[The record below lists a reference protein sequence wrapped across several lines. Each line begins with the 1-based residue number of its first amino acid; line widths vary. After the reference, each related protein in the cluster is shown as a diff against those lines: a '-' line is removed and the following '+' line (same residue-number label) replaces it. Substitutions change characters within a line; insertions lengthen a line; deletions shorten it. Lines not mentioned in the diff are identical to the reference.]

1 MAYQS
6 IYLGTPNNNDG
17 DSLYAGGAKINSNFL
32 EIYNGIAGGPLNAVR
47 INLGSGQVAAPTTS
61 STLRWSVTQQA
72 FVPSSSNMV
81 TSLGDNGSSGLILTN
96 ANGRAGA
103 DLEYTDSPN
112 KLVLFLNGRP
122 IFDVRTTTT
131 GSVALTRGTMVF
143 GMGNPRT
150 TALAISTRGVAIGGD
165 QGLVVYRNVGEEQA
179 VSSTVLS
186 TGSSGVI
193 LYDTPL
199 TSGYIT
205 PSDSSNAIVNS
216 GFVQNAIL
224 RRGYANSSVTI
235 TGIAGLTGGGFISS
249 NQTLQLNPYTFNN
262 FCQGLLYS
270 YQSNGTIQVEP
281 GAATH
286 FSFSVSGATVISQT
300 SIVAIVA
307 MNSKIQRAWNNT
319 ATWTPSNNQASID
332 TIVGDSWYYIFLIGN
347 NSTGAG
353 DFMITNSR
361 DYSNAAVKL
370 GAVTTQYSVIRR
382 IGAFRTSAV
391 AASII
396 PEPFVTRRIDNT
408 SIKVEYL
415 QQQGM
420 SAGYNSSLTTTSNAV
435 GQVNTLT
442 TLPAAGWATGLFG
455 SSAATTATASQFSS
469 VLVKYLPPLPGI
481 TADFE
486 IITQPATGLCTVAF
500 FGDPWVTSATN
511 YYNTTGQIPAPITF
525 IRSNSLMV
533 TSIETRAVAVSP
545 DPAMMTDTQVGASQ
559 IWTTSAGTLLRFAT
573 IQFATGNNGITVP
586 AFLGWN
592 TKGFTLAR

>member
-6 IYLGTPNNNDG
+6 IFLGTPNNNDG
-17 DSLYAGGAKINSNFL
+17 DSLYAGGAKINANFL

-47 INLGSGQVAAPTTS
+47 INLGSGQVAAPSTS
-61 STLRWSVTQQA
+61 NSLRWSVTQQA

-81 TSLGDNGSSGLILTN
+81 MSLGDNGSSGLILTN
-96 ANGRAGA
+96 ASGRAGA
-103 DLEYTDSPN
+103 DLEYLDSPN
-112 KLVLFLNGRP
+112 KLVLFLNGKP

-205 PSDSSNAIVNS
+205 GSDSSNAIVNS

-224 RRGYANSSVTI
+224 RRGYVNSSVTI
-235 TGIAGLTGGGFISS
+235 TGGGGVVGGGFLSS
-249 NQTLQLNPYTFNN
+249 NQILSLNPYTFNN

-270 YQSNGTIQVEP
+270 YTSAGNIQVEP
-281 GAATH
+281 GASSH

-300 SIVAIVA
+300 STIAMVALTA
-307 MNSKIQRAWNNT
+307 KTQRAWNNT
-319 ATWTPSNNQASID
+319 ATWTQSNTQASID
-332 TIVGDSWYYIFLIGN
+332 TIVGDSWYYIYLVGN
-347 NSTGAG
+347 NITGAG

-370 GAVTTQYSVIRR
+370 GAVTTQFSIIRR

-391 AASII
+391 SGSII

-420 SAGYNSSLTTTSNAV
+420 SAGYNSSLTTTSNVV
-435 GQVNTLT
+435 GQVATLT
-442 TLPAAGWATGLFG
+442 ALPVAGWATGLFG

-469 VLVKYLPPLPGI
+469 VLVRYLPPLPGV

-525 IRSNSLMV
+525 IRPTSLMV
-533 TSIETRAVAVSP
+533 TSIEIRAVAVSP
-545 DPAMMTDTQVGASQ
+545 DPATMTDTQVGSSQ
-559 IWTTSAGTLLRFAT
+559 IWTTSAGTFLRFAT
-573 IQFATGNNGITVP
+573 IQFAQGNNGITAP